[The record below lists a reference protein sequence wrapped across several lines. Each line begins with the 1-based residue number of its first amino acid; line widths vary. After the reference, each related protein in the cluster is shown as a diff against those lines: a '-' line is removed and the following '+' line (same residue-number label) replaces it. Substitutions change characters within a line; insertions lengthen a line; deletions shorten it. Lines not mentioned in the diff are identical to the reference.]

1 MLIWAGAGIAVKEA
15 LVVFTP
21 LTLIVLRFSI
31 AVLLMLCI
39 GLIFRKNEVLGLQRV
54 EKKDIP
60 LFLLGGVLQPFLYFI
75 FETYTYQSFDS
86 PTIAEAMLSTQP
98 IMAPIMAWLLLREQV
113 TRNNILGILIST
125 AGMLLL
131 LLVGSQ
137 DFALGNPWGILLAVI
152 TVSCSVGY
160 GVILRK
166 IPEKYSSLSIVFYV
180 QLISLVLFYILWG
193 GDILLNSPQSS
204 SILLNTPQSSS
215 ILLNTPQSSSILL
228 NTTQSS
234 SILLN
239 TPQSSSIL
247 LNTPQSSSILLNTP
261 QSSSILLNTPQS
273 SSILLNT
280 PQSSSILLPSILAV
294 LYLAVLASVTAFILF
309 CFTVRYIGVTRANI
323 FNNVRPVFTALI
335 MWIFFSE
342 QLPVWKWIGIII
354 IIIGLFISQKQRK
367 T

>member
-228 NTTQSS
+228 
-234 SILLN
+234 
-239 TPQSSSIL
+239 
-247 LNTPQSSSILLNTP
+247 
-261 QSSSILLNTPQS
+261 
-273 SSILLNT
+273 
-280 PQSSSILLPSILAV
+280 PSILAV